1 METEDYN
8 FDNCYNFDNFYED
21 CYSTKPN
28 ETMYNG
34 RSPFIIIT
42 DDLIF
47 YSESKCKCKREVHRQ
62 KVYYNVKN
70 NLNESI
76 TIHDAFKQ
84 IDIQVGINMKTP
96 ILADYY
102 IYNDHQFIEHIDKI
116 NDITFEINCGS

>member
-1 METEDYN
+1 MTTN
-8 FDNCYNFDNFYED
+8 HFDNCYNFDNFYED
-21 CYSTKPN
+21 CYSTSN
-28 ETMYNG
+28 ENEILYSG
-34 RSPFIIIT
+34 RSPIIIIT

-47 YSESKCKCKREVHRQ
+47 YSGDVGTNERQVHRQ

-84 IDIQVGINMKTP
+84 IDIQVGINMKNP

-102 IYNDHQFIEHIDKI
+102 ECNDHCFIEHVDKI
-116 NDITFEINCGS
+116 NDITFQIDCGS

>member
-1 METEDYN
+1 MTTN
-8 FDNCYNFDNFYED
+8 HFDTYNFDNFYED
-21 CYSTKPN
+21 CYSTSN
-28 ETMYNG
+28 ENEILYSG
-34 RSPFIIIT
+34 RSPIIIIT

-47 YSESKCKCKREVHRQ
+47 YSGDVGTNERQVHRQ

-84 IDIQVGINMKTP
+84 IDIQVGINMKNP

-102 IYNDHQFIEHIDKI
+102 ECNDHRFIEHVDKI
-116 NDITFEINCGS
+116 NDITFQIDCGS